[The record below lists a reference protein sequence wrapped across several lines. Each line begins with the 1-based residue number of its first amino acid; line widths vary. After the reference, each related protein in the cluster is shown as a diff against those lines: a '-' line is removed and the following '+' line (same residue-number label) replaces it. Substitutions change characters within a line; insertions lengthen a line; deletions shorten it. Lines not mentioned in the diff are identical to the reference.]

1 MKPMNANELLAGLAL
16 ARPVPITAVVTDS
29 RKVQPGCIFVCFPGE
44 RVDGHDYA
52 AKAYQAGAEYVIAN
66 HPVEGVPEDHLVICE
81 SSYLAMIRMASNY
94 RTLFSPLMIGVTGS
108 VGKTT
113 TKEFCYAVLSAF
125 GNTLKTEG
133 NQNNEIGLP
142 KTLFRLEDTP
152 QYAVVEMGMSH
163 LGEIA
168 RMVRAAR
175 PSAGIIT
182 MIGVSHLENL
192 GTRENILKAKMEI
205 CQGLPDGAPLVLNAD
220 DDLLPTAQIPGRL
233 RPVWFGISSAD
244 VRAINIHTVGEGT
257 GFTLVDNVDGETYE
271 FSVTIPTAGV
281 HTVYDALAAYTA
293 ATRLGLERARAA
305 RALASYQTTGMRQNI
320 VQHGGVTFIE
330 DCYNASPDSMK
341 AALQILHDRQP
352 GPGGRRIAVL
362 GDMLELG
369 AASEPGHRQTGKWA
383 ADAADLLVAYGPLS
397 AAMAEAARQKGL
409 QTIHCQAA
417 EEVVEYLRQNVRP
430 GDVILGLPS
439 TGVHSNGYSLVRK
452 VIGVDG
458 IKPGTP
464 EAAAKAEEL
473 SRPLEELGGASL
485 ADALLAPT
493 RIYVKPILELL
504 RGGAPVHAIAHITGG
519 GITENLNRALAD
531 DVDAVV
537 TRNGAEMGWDV
548 PPVITYVSRQAE
560 LAPNEA
566 CKTFNM
572 GVGLCLIVAPEDEAA
587 VTEALVALGEKPFRV
602 GECVE
607 GSGKVVYSDE
617 R

>member
-142 KTLFRLEDTP
+142 NTLFRLEDTT

-168 RMVRAAR
+168 RLVRAAR

-192 GTRENILKAKMEI
+192 GIRENILKAKMEI

-233 RPVWFGISSAD
+233 RPVWFGIRSSSAD

-341 AALQILHDRQP
+341 AALSVLKALPNARK
-352 GPGGRRIAVL
+352 IALL

-369 AASEPGHRQTGKWA
+369 DASESGHRATGEWA
-383 ADAADLLVAYGPLS
+383 ADAGVSLLIAYGPNS
-397 AAMAEAARQKGL
+397 AAMAEAAKNRGIA
-409 QTIHCQAA
+409 TVHCQTAA
-417 EEVVEYLRQNVRP
+417 EVLQYLQQSVRP
-430 GDVILGLPS
+430 GDAVL
-439 TGVHSNGYSLVRK
+439 
-452 VIGVDG
+452 
-458 IKPGTP
+458 
-464 EAAAKAEEL
+464 AKASHAMKLDEI
-473 SRPLEELGGASL
+473 L
-485 ADALLAPT
+485 ADFYAALP
-493 RIYVKPILELL
+493 
-504 RGGAPVHAIAHITGG
+504 
-519 GITENLNRALAD
+519 
-531 DVDAVV
+531 
-537 TRNGAEMGWDV
+537 
-548 PPVITYVSRQAE
+548 QA
-560 LAPNEA
+560 
-566 CKTFNM
+566 
-572 GVGLCLIVAPEDEAA
+572 
-587 VTEALVALGEKPFRV
+587 
-602 GECVE
+602 
-607 GSGKVVYSDE
+607 
-617 R
+617 

>member
-142 KTLFRLEDTP
+142 NTLFRLEDTT

-168 RMVRAAR
+168 RLVRAAR

-233 RPVWFGISSAD
+233 RPVWFGIRSSSAD

-341 AALQILHDRQP
+341 AALSVLKALPNARK
-352 GPGGRRIAVL
+352 IALL

-369 AASEPGHRQTGKWA
+369 DASESGHRATGEWA
-383 ADAADLLVAYGPLS
+383 ADAGVSLLIAYGPNS
-397 AAMAEAARQKGL
+397 AAMAEAAKNRGIA
-409 QTIHCQAA
+409 TVHCQTAA
-417 EEVVEYLRQNVRP
+417 EVLQYLQQSVRP
-430 GDVILGLPS
+430 GDAV
-439 TGVHSNGYSLVRK
+439 LVK
-452 VIGVDG
+452 ASHAMKLD
-458 IKPGTP
+458 PG
-464 EAAAKAEEL
+464 
-473 SRPLEELGGASL
+473 G
-485 ADALLAPT
+485 
-493 RIYVKPILELL
+493 LL
-504 RGGAPVHAIAHITGG
+504 RCFAAGVTHSPVQPRLRFT
-519 GITENLNRALAD
+519 
-531 DVDAVV
+531 
-537 TRNGAEMGWDV
+537 
-548 PPVITYVSRQAE
+548 
-560 LAPNEA
+560 
-566 CKTFNM
+566 
-572 GVGLCLIVAPEDEAA
+572 
-587 VTEALVALGEKPFRV
+587 
-602 GECVE
+602 
-607 GSGKVVYSDE
+607 
-617 R
+617 